1 MFKPAVIFVSL
12 VLIVGGDI
20 YDICTSLQWEGIQFV
35 VTGTE
40 EAGIPTMIQ
49 NLIQFSFD
57 ANNSRIAASTS
68 GFQDGHQFQKDFLFL
83 YQQKTVYVI
92 EEGKCHAEYLDNAF
106 PPHCLPSN
114 FTWTWWRTWYGFPKM
129 DGQLWIFGYVGHV
142 NDLQYHV
149 QLFLEFMTPA
159 SHQIFGKY
167 NNEPFYQTTEVVNTT
182 RGIKNPDVFSPPP
195 SCKDA
200 KPQGTY
206 KTPVYLLGATFPRE
220 SAVP

>member
-167 NNEPFYQTTEVVNTT
+167 NNEVVNTT